1 MALGAQPRDVLGA
14 VVRQGL
20 LLALAGVVAG
30 SILALVAAR
39 LIGGLLVNLSA
50 SDPLI
55 LGGAS
60 LFLVVMAL
68 AASYLPARQATKV
81 DPSTS
86 LRQQ

>member
-1 MALGAQPRDVLGA
+1 MEVASPVPVA
-14 VVRQGL
+14 VGL
-20 LLALAGVVAG
+20 IVGVVA
-30 SILALVAAR
+30 SLAFLAAR

-60 LFLVVMAL
+60 LFLVLVAL

-81 DPSTS
+81 DPLTS